1 MPLHMVYSH
10 IHISIVLHLWFI
22 AYKMETSL
30 EKKFTLMKMPELKRF
45 LQGRGV
51 SVNSQL
57 KPGLVAIACAVESM
71 KCPLKNRATVE
82 EEKQNLTRR
91 LFIHDYQLADPFTMK
106 VENDFRS
113 SPPFGLF
120 DIFNH
125 LIYHLSEYDK
135 QGLAAYKSYE
145 QYSLFREG
153 YVESLK
159 ACYLKE
165 AGVHV

>member
-1 MPLHMVYSH
+1 MCQCTWYTVIFTLA
-10 IHISIVLHLWFI
+10 LFCALWFI
-22 AYKMETSL
+22 AYKMEISL
-30 EKKFTLMKMPELKRF
+30 EKKFTSMKMPELKRF
-45 LQGRGV
+45 LQDRGV

-71 KCPLKNRATVE
+71 KLPLKNRVTVE
-82 EEKQNLTRR
+82 EEEQNLTRR
-91 LFIHDYQLADPFTMK
+91 LFIRDYQLADPFTIK

-120 DIFNH
+120 GIFNH
-125 LIYHLSEYDK
+125 LIYH
-135 QGLAAYKSYE
+135 AAYKSYE
-145 QYSLFREG
+145 EYRLFREG

-165 AGVHV
+165 ADVHVCVGWSS